1 MLLPALAIGAQAYVG
16 STYGYHAPVYNEI
29 VRLFNEGRIPEAAEL
44 QLTANRFIELL
55 GKYGNGCGKAF
66 MKAAG
71 LDLGPCRAPLHTL
84 SDKEYASLLDD
95 LSRLPFEEYRNRIC
109 Y

>member
-1 MLLPALAIGAQAYVG
+1 MD
-16 STYGYHAPVYNEI
+16 
-29 VRLFNEGRIPEAAEL
+29 R
-44 QLTANRFIELL
+44 
-55 GKYGNGCGKAF
+55 KYGNGCGKAF

-95 LSRLPFEEYRNRIC
+95 LSRLPFEEYRNKFKQDTSNSTAQI
-109 Y
+109 

>member
-29 VRLFNEGRIPEAAEL
+29 IRLFNEGRISEAADL
-44 QLTANRFIELL
+44 QLIANRFIELL

-71 LDLGPCRAPLHTL
+71 LDLGPCRPPLDTL
-84 SDKEYASLLDD
+84 SDTRYASFLDD
-95 LSRLPFEEYRNRIC
+95 LSKLPFEQYRNK
-109 Y
+109 